1 MLQYNSWAFIVLT
14 RSFPVQ
20 FLIAYYVNYSLAVI
34 FNDVYMRCPYLY
46 PKKVLGVC
54 CYKCLHVTAWS
65 MNYLHGLGLL
75 MSNTSGVLLRFLDIR
90 YTKNPTEAFYALLT
104 SRCAGVTFQS
114 SPIQDVPHT
123 TTFHLQCYRNSN
135 SSLFQRFYTCMYW
148 RGGGV
153 VSFVGSLFRPNVINN
168 KLIKCFLSFFLVK
181 QIFLPI
187 IVNNLNQFL
196 IR

>member
-1 MLQYNSWAFIVLT
+1 MIYSQYHFRSSLMLQYNSWAFIVLT

-20 FLIAYYVNYSLAVI
+20 FLMAYYVNYSLAVI

-65 MNYLHGLGLL
+65 LNYLHGLGLL

-90 YTKNPTEAFYALLT
+90 YTKNPTETFYALLT
-104 SRCAGVTFQS
+104 SRCTGVTFQS

-123 TTFHLQCYRNSN
+123 TTFHPQCYRNSN
-135 SSLFQRFYTCMYW
+135 LTLFQSFLFKILYMYVLE
-148 RGGGV
+148 GGG
-153 VSFVGSLFRPNVINN
+153 G
-168 KLIKCFLSFFLVK
+168 SFFCRFSISNECDK
-181 QIFLPI
+181 
-187 IVNNLNQFL
+187 
-196 IR
+196 

>member
-1 MLQYNSWAFIVLT
+1 MWPYSKTLCDLITRRNAWFIHNIIFRSSLMLQYNSWAFIVLT

-148 RGGGV
+148 RGGG
-153 VSFVGSLFRPNVINN
+153 
-168 KLIKCFLSFFLVK
+168 
-181 QIFLPI
+181 
-187 IVNNLNQFL
+187 
-196 IR
+196 